1 MAYKFA
7 TTWDSTVPTKLLVD
21 DNDFTTAVT
30 KDRYN
35 GKTATGTLIE
45 TARDKAGFDPEIW
58 DFSGDKPVLK
68 WELEQ

>member
-1 MAYKFA
+1 M
-7 TTWDSTVPTKLLVD
+7 PTKLLVD

-45 TARDKAGFDPEIW
+45 TARDKDGFDPEIW